1 MNTENSKNSDVP
13 PIIYATAG
21 LIAFSGGLYQPYL
34 NIYAVEIGATYSE
47 MGIITSVGNAAPTIL
62 QPIWGALS
70 DKKVKRKPFIFW
82 GSFAGSALIFLFLL
96 AKDPMLF
103 ALFLAAHF
111 IVLSA
116 STPTWNALLGK
127 IIPEKVRGKV

>member
-1 MNTENSKNSDVP
+1 MLLQQYYSQYREHFQIKRLNENPSYFGDV
-13 PIIYATAG
+13 
-21 LIAFSGGLYQPYL
+21 
-34 NIYAVEIGATYSE
+34 
-47 MGIITSVGNAAPTIL
+47 
-62 QPIWGALS
+62 
-70 DKKVKRKPFIFW
+70 
-82 GSFAGSALIFLFLL
+82 FAGSVLIFLFLL

-127 IIPEKVRGKV
+127 IIPEKVRGKVLGKVNAIAFAGRFLQQL

>member
-1 MNTENSKNSDVP
+1 MNTGNSKNSDVP

-21 LIAFSGGLYQPYL
+21 LTAFSGGLYQPYL

-47 MGIITSVGNAAPTIL
+47 MGIITSVSNAAPTIL

-82 GSFAGSALIFLFLL
+82 GCFCRKCFNIFVSFSKRSYVVCTISCCSLYRTLCFNTY
-96 AKDPMLF
+96 
-103 ALFLAAHF
+103 
-111 IVLSA
+111 VEC
-116 STPTWNALLGK
+116 ST
-127 IIPEKVRGKV
+127 R